1 MLIQSRCKPAK
12 IICRHCALFLN
23 NANAALGFD
32 KKSWRDG
39 VWSTEM
45 SSPANT
51 PLLPYSIT
59 PALLAA
65 AEEFHDIAPPVDYS
79 LIPAWLVFVIA
90 FVVLSVL
97 GLVVWWFVRRRKP
110 EPPPKAPREIAI
122 GELEQIRPEIERMS
136 PYQFSIR
143 VSDILRRY
151 VTQQYGLPAM
161 RQTSIEFLTAAAKA
175 PSFSADDKSLLEDF
189 LNRCDLIK
197 FAKYEATT
205 SDSELLLEEAFRF
218 VKGGQLAAV

>member
-1 MLIQSRCKPAK
+1 VLVVLEYWSNEMNSNS
-12 IICRHCALFLN
+12 F
-23 NANAALGFD
+23 F
-32 KKSWRDG
+32 KK
-39 VWSTEM
+39 
-45 SSPANT
+45 
-51 PLLPYSIT
+51 PLLHYSIT
-59 PALLAA
+59 PALLVL

-79 LIPAWLVFVIA
+79 LIPTWLVFVIA
-90 FVVLSVL
+90 FVVLSLL
-97 GLVVWWFVRRRKP
+97 GLVVWWFVKRRKP
-110 EPPPKAPREIAI
+110 ELPPKAPREIAV
-122 GELEQIRPEIERMS
+122 GELEQIRGEIERMS

-151 VTQQYGLPAM
+151 VSQQYGVPAT

-205 SDSELLLEEAFRF
+205 SDSELLLEEAIRF
-218 VKGGQLAAV
+218 VKGGQLATV

>member
-1 MLIQSRCKPAK
+1 ME
-12 IICRHCALFLN
+12 F
-23 NANAALGFD
+23 
-32 KKSWRDG
+32 
-39 VWSTEM
+39 WSNEM

-51 PLLPYSIT
+51 SLFHSSLAS
-59 PALLAA
+59 ALLVA
-65 AEEFHDIAPPVDYS
+65 AEEFHDIAPPVNYS
-79 LIPAWLVFVIA
+79 LIPTWLVFVIA
-90 FVVLSVL
+90 FVVLSAL

-110 EPPPKAPREIAI
+110 ERPPKAPREITLE
-122 GELEQIRPEIERMS
+122 ELEQIRGEIERMN

-151 VTQQYGLPAM
+151 VTQQYGVPAT
-161 RQTSIEFLTAAAKA
+161 RQTSIEFLTATAKA

-205 SDSELLLEEAFRF
+205 SDSKLLLEEAIRF
-218 VKGGQLAAV
+218 VEGGQLAAV

>member
-1 MLIQSRCKPAK
+1 MNSR
-12 IICRHCALFLN
+12 
-23 NANAALGFD
+23 
-32 KKSWRDG
+32 
-39 VWSTEM
+39 
-45 SSPANT
+45 ANT
-51 PLLPYSIT
+51 PLLQYCIT
-59 PALLAA
+59 PALLVA
-65 AEEFHDIAPPVDYS
+65 AEEFHDITPPVDYS
-79 LIPAWLVFVIA
+79 LIPPWLVFVIA
-90 FVVLSVL
+90 FVVLSLL
-97 GLVVWWFVRRRKP
+97 GLVVWWFVQRRKP
-110 EPPPKAPREIAI
+110 ELPPKAPREIAI
-122 GELEQIRPEIERMS
+122 EELEQIRGAIEKMN

-205 SDSELLLEEAFRF
+205 SDSDLLLEEAIRF

>member
-1 MLIQSRCKPAK
+1 MNSLS
-12 IICRHCALFLN
+12 
-23 NANAALGFD
+23 
-32 KKSWRDG
+32 
-39 VWSTEM
+39 
-45 SSPANT
+45 NT
-51 PLLPYSIT
+51 PSLQYSIT
-59 PALLAA
+59 PALLVL

-79 LIPAWLVFVIA
+79 LIPPWLVFVIA
-90 FVVLSVL
+90 FVVLSLL
-97 GLVVWWFVRRRKP
+97 GLVVWWFVQRRKP
-110 EPPPKAPREIAI
+110 ELPPKAPREIAL

-151 VTQQYGLPAM
+151 VTQQYGLPAT
-161 RQTSIEFLTAAAKA
+161 RQTSIEFLTATAKA

-205 SDSELLLEEAFRF
+205 SDSELVARRSNPLCERRATCGCLIHRCLDSARYD
-218 VKGGQLAAV
+218 KLI